1 VRGEGVLGG
10 VVLNSQ
16 QENPCCSTC
25 VFLLCQRERERDRER
40 EREIERDREREREI
54 ERERWRG
61 EGWVI
66 YLYRS
71 SGV

>member
-1 VRGEGVLGG
+1 M
-10 VVLNSQ
+10 S
-16 QENPCCSTC
+16 
-25 VFLLCQRERERDRER
+25 
-40 EREIERDREREREI
+40 EREIEREIER